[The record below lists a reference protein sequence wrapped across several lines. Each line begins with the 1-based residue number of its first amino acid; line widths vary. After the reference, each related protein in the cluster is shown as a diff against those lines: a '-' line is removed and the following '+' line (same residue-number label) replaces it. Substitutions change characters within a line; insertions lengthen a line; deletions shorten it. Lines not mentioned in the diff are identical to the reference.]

1 MIIFLLGCLT
11 SRLLFFLLVEGFIK
25 DHMIKEGKPTDQ
37 ELRSLA
43 DALSREPFEKVCN
56 FFSILL
62 EKPKTEIV
70 EYMAGV
76 PQ

>member
-1 MIIFLLGCLT
+1 MT

-25 DHMIKEGKPTDQ
+25 KNMIKEGKPTDQ
-37 ELRSLA
+37 ELRSPA

-62 EKPKTEIV
+62 EKPKTDIIR
-70 EYMAGV
+70 YMADV

>member
-1 MIIFLLGCLT
+1 MIIFLTSYLT

-25 DHMIKEGKPTDQ
+25 KSMIKEGVPTDE
-37 ELRSLA
+37 ELRSLS

-62 EKPKTEIV
+62 EQPKSKIINV
-70 EYMAGV
+70 MAGV